1 MAKTAKKKKGNGEGT
16 VYKTK
21 SGYRGQ
27 IVVGLDDEG
36 KPIRRSVTGK
46 TVKEVN
52 EKLTTIKNSI
62 ITGTYIAPNKI
73 TICELSRLMIE
84 DDLNLNYIK
93 EATYYRHIETLKRI
107 EANSYLKNT
116 PIQELSYTPIKDFLL
131 SEISLSQS
139 FIDKIY
145 AMMQKT
151 LKEAVKR
158 KIIGENPIA
167 DLKKPKTSQKRDKVR
182 ALTTEEEVRLYKVL
196 TTEDVNYSHQMLLS
210 MLTGMRMGEINAL
223 KTEDINLRMRTI
235 SVSKTMAR
243 GLKGEAFVSKSA
255 KTENGNRVIQI
266 SATVMPLIKEI
277 LSCCSEEEEYLFLS
291 NGSFIN
297 TSQVNMQFQ
306 RVVEK
311 YDILDKTVKGKVS
324 LHSLRHTFATR
335 CIEAGMQPKV
345 LQHFL
350 GHSDIKITLN
360 TYCDAFENFQNEN
373 IAKTDEYFAD
383 MGISFENAKSTKAAS

>member
-1 MAKTAKKKKGNGEGT
+1 MAKKKKGNGEGT

-21 SGYRGQ
+21 SGFRGQ
-27 IVVGLDDEG
+27 IVVGIDDEG

-52 EKLTTIKNSI
+52 EKLTIIKNSI

-73 TICELSRLMIE
+73 TMCDLARLMIE

-107 EANSYLKNT
+107 EKCPYFTTT
-116 PIQELSYTPIKDFLL
+116 PIQELSYAAIKDFLL
-131 SEISLSQS
+131 SETRMSQS
-139 FIDKIY
+139 IINKVFTMI
-145 AMMQKT
+145 QKT

-158 KIIGENPIA
+158 KIISENPIA
-167 DLKKPKTSQKRDKVR
+167 DLKKPKSSQKREKVR
-182 ALTTEEEVRLYKVL
+182 ALTKDEEVKLYKVL

-223 KTEDINLRMRTI
+223 NVEDIDLRFKTI
-235 SVSKTMAR
+235 AVNKTIAR

-255 KTENGNRVIQI
+255 KTENGNRIVPI
-266 SATVMPLIKEI
+266 SATVLPLIDEI
-277 LSCCSEEEEYLFLS
+277 LLCTGEQHLFEQ
-291 NGSFIN
+291 NGKPIN
-297 TSQVNMQFQ
+297 TSQVNLQFQ

-311 YDILDKTVKGKVS
+311 YDIVDKKIRGKVS

-345 LQHFL
+345 LQHIL

-360 TYCDAFENFQNEN
+360 TYCDAFESFQKEN

-383 MGISFENAKSTKAAS
+383 MGINFETAKTVKEVS

>member
-1 MAKTAKKKKGNGEGT
+1 MAKMAKKKKGNGEGT

-21 SGYRGQ
+21 SGFRGQ
-27 IVVGLDDEG
+27 IVVGIDDEG

-52 EKLTTIKNSI
+52 EKLTIIKNSI

-73 TICELSRLMIE
+73 TMCDLARLMIE

-107 EANSYLKNT
+107 EKCPYFTTT
-116 PIQELSYTPIKDFLL
+116 PIQELSYAAIKDFLL
-131 SEISLSQS
+131 SETRMSQS
-139 FIDKIY
+139 IINKVFTMI
-145 AMMQKT
+145 QKT

-158 KIIGENPIA
+158 KIIIENPIA
-167 DLKKPKTSQKRDKVR
+167 DLKKPKSSQKREKVR
-182 ALTTEEEVRLYKVL
+182 ALTKDEEVKLYKVL

-223 KTEDINLRMRTI
+223 NVEDIDLRFKTI
-235 SVSKTMAR
+235 AVNKTMAR

-255 KTENGNRVIQI
+255 KTENGNRIVPI
-266 SATVMPLIKEI
+266 SATVLPLIDEI
-277 LSCCSEEEEYLFLS
+277 LLCTGEQHLFEQ
-291 NGSFIN
+291 NGKPIN
-297 TSQVNMQFQ
+297 TSQVNLQFQ

-311 YDILDKTVKGKVS
+311 YDIVDKKIRGKVS

-345 LQHFL
+345 LQHIL

-360 TYCDAFENFQNEN
+360 TYCDAFESFQKEN
-373 IAKTDEYFAD
+373 IAKTDEYFAG
-383 MGISFENAKSTKAAS
+383 MGINFETAKTVKEVS

>member
-1 MAKTAKKKKGNGEGT
+1 MAKKKKVNGEGT

-27 IVVGLDDEG
+27 IVIGIDDFG

-46 TVKEVN
+46 TIKEVN
-52 EKLTTIKNSI
+52 EKLTAIKNSI
-62 ITGTYIAPNKI
+62 ITGTYIAPNRI
-73 TICELSRLMIE
+73 TLCELARLMLE
-84 DDLNLNYIK
+84 DDLNMNYIK
-93 EATYYRHIETLKRI
+93 KGTYYRHIETLKRI
-107 EANSYLKNT
+107 ESCPYIKNT
-116 PIQELSYTPIKDFLL
+116 PIQELSYTPIKDFLI
-131 SEISLSQS
+131 SETCMSQS
-139 FIDKIY
+139 VINKVY
-145 AMMQKT
+145 MMLKKT

-158 KIIGENPIA
+158 KIISDNPID
-167 DLKKPKTSQKRDKVR
+167 DLKKPKSSQHREKVR
-182 ALTTEEEVRLYKVL
+182 ALTTDEEIRLYNIL

-223 KTEDINLRMRTI
+223 KADDINLTFKTI
-235 SVSKTMAR
+235 LVNKTMSR
-243 GLKGEAFVSKSA
+243 GQKGEAIVSKSA
-255 KTENGNRVIQI
+255 KTENGNRVIPI
-266 SATVMPLIKEI
+266 SATVLPLIKEI
-277 LSCCSEEEEYLFLS
+277 LFCAGDNYLFES
-291 NGSFIN
+291 NGKLIN

-306 RVVEK
+306 RIVEK
-311 YDILDKTVKGKVS
+311 YDILDKRIKGKVS

-345 LQHFL
+345 LQHIL

-383 MGISFENAKSTKAAS
+383 MGISFDQSKSIKEAG